1 MRPVADIAELEA
13 LYGPA
18 NPMALTKVV
27 DRMTP
32 LYRRFIEAAPMVM
45 LSTVGP
51 EGTDCSPR
59 GEDGPV
65 VEILDDRTLLLP
77 DWRGNNRMDSLRN
90 IVADG
95 RVSLMFL
102 VPGSGTVVR
111 VNGTAIVTTD
121 PEVTARFEQRGKH
134 PRSVVAVTIAEMY
147 TQCPKAFMRSR
158 FWTRGDESAG
168 LPTPGEF
175 HRERDAAFDAEDYD
189 ARYAQRAEGVMW

>member
-1 MRPVADIAELEA
+1 MRPVTDIAELEQ

-18 NPMALTKVV
+18 VPLALTKVV

-32 LYRRFIEAAPMVM
+32 LYRQFIAASPMVM
-45 LSTVGP
+45 LATVGP

-65 VEILDDRTLLLP
+65 VQELDERTLLLP
-77 DWRGNNRMDSLRN
+77 DWRGNNRIDSLRN
-90 IVADG
+90 IVRDG

-121 PEVTARFEQRGKH
+121 PEVTGRFEQRGKH
-134 PRSVVAVTIAEMY
+134 PRSVIVITLREMY
-147 TQCPKAFMRSR
+147 TQCAKAFLRSR
-158 FWTRGDESAG
+158 FWARGDESAA
-168 LPTPGEF
+168 LPSAGDF
-175 HRERDAAFDAEDYD
+175 HRERDATFDAEDYD
-189 ARYAQRAEGVMW
+189 GGYVARAEKVMW